1 MPKQR
6 VFEVYVKRV
15 FSNFEVLKEYI
26 VVSETRP
33 MDDDFNLKQGEKIMK
48 IRELDAEVI
57 VK

>member
-33 MDDDFNLKQGEKIMK
+33 MDDDFKLKQGEKIMK

>member
-33 MDDDFNLKQGEKIMK
+33 MDDDFKLKQGEKIMK

-57 VK
+57 VR